1 MSDLLK
7 QLQEKLSI
15 TVEKH
20 ATINKLFDVYHDTTE
35 DLSYG
40 DPLKRLIEEAKKKN
54 HNELY
59 IEESLYTYYENMG
72 CLKHWEE
79 TPEKYIILLEKEQ
92 YVKLTQEEKEA
103 LEEDEIQWELEDYFF
118 YEYPTNYNL
127 KQLLDN
133 TSKDGLM
140 LLFGTEGYL
149 EDNMTETRWLD
160 LYFFSDK
167 DKHIDVDSLNEL
179 QQSELTHLLHQLKG
193 TPLEWFLKTQGFE
206 PLDLFNKDKRQEH
219 PFLQQLLREY
229 RGGLNHMLV
238 ALPSLDDLT
247 WEDALGVISK
257 DRPYKLE
264 AGTRFGFF
272 NGIVG
277 TSSQMELTTI
287 KDIDLR
293 DAPVFGL
300 DSPYAKTAVYSLSDM
315 SFSNAEDKRTSKGI
329 KRLEVKGE

>member
-20 ATINKLFDVYHDTTE
+20 ATINGLFDVYHDTTE

-40 DPLKRLIEEAKKKN
+40 DPLKRLIQEAQKKN

-59 IEESLYTYYENMG
+59 IEESLHTYYENMG

-79 TPEKYIILLEKEQ
+79 TPQKYINLLREER
-92 YVKLTQEEKEA
+92 YVKLTPEEKEI
-103 LEEDEIQWELEDYFF
+103 LRDELDEHVEMIWDLEDYFF
-118 YEYPTNYNL
+118 CEYPTNYNL

-133 TSKDGLM
+133 TSKEGLM
-140 LLFGTEGYL
+140 LLFGTEKYL

-167 DKHIDVDSLNEL
+167 DKHIDVDALNEL
-179 QQSELTHLLHQLKG
+179 QQSELAHLLHQLKG
-193 TPLEWFLKTQGFE
+193 TPLEWFLDTQGFK

-219 PFLQQLLREY
+219 PFLQQLLHEY
-229 RGGLNHMLV
+229 RGCLSHMLV
-238 ALPSLDDLT
+238 ALPKLDDLT
-247 WEDALGVISK
+247 WKDALGAISK

-277 TSSQMELTTI
+277 ASSQFELTTI

-300 DSPYAKTAVYSLSDM
+300 DSPYAKTAVYSLNDIW
-315 SFSNAEDKRTSKGI
+315 FSNSEEKRTSKGI
-329 KRLEVKGE
+329 KRL